1 MNLANSTAII
11 DVVLKC
17 GNDLEE
23 ALSVIIRER
32 ISFEGYCAH
41 LRTLGNALNKKK
53 QTDLPLSGVVELIL
67 NDLIALNASSIAF
80 ADSFIEDA
88 PVSCN

>member
-41 LRTLGNALNKKK
+41 LRTLGNVLNKKK
-53 QTDLPLSGVVELIL
+53 TDLPLSGVVELIL

>member
-32 ISFEGYCAH
+32 ISFEGHCTH
-41 LRTLGNALNKKK
+41 LRTLGNVLNKK
-53 QTDLPLSGVVELIL
+53 TRSTIVRGCRANLE
-67 NDLIALNASSIAF
+67 
-80 ADSFIEDA
+80 
-88 PVSCN
+88 